1 MQKEFNLGSLL
12 TTSTMR
18 SSPMHSSEEEKK
30 TSPTHIVSISEYWVV
45 YVEVGQLPSA
55 SSMRFSSARELENFL
70 KFLDVN
76 EDRRKMLL
84 RNLWSVTPASTTLK
98 ELPFRGML
106 VEAGLQDWMDDA
118 LIYLEW
124 RWARE
129 GIWLCLGIFSR
140 EKQL

>member
-1 MQKEFNLGSLL
+1 MQKEFNLGSLR

-18 SSPMHSSEEEKK
+18 SLPMPWSEDGKK
-30 TSPTHIVSISEYWVV
+30 INQTHTASTSEYWVV

-76 EDRRKMLL
+76 ENRRKMLL

-106 VEAGLQDWMDDA
+106 VEAGLQDWMDDV

-124 RWARE
+124 TWARE